1 MKSKLPTL
9 LLSFIVAMGLWLY
22 VVTTVSPEADQNY
35 TGIPVVFE
43 NETSLLDRGLM
54 LVSGEN
60 ATVSVR
66 LYGKRANLNRL
77 TSSNIIVTADLKAV
91 TEPGKYE
98 LEYKVS
104 YPSGITNV
112 SLDKRITPSVTVEA
126 VEFAEKD
133 VPVELVFQGEQQEGL
148 ILDQE
153 EAMLSAG
160 NGPCLRCEK

>member
-1 MKSKLPTL
+1 M
-9 LLSFIVAMGLWLY
+9 
-22 VVTTVSPEADQNY
+22 
-35 TGIPVVFE
+35 
-43 NETSLLDRGLM
+43 
-54 LVSGEN
+54 
-60 ATVSVR
+60 
-66 LYGKRANLNRL
+66 
-77 TSSNIIVTADLKAV
+77 

-153 EAMLSAG
+153 EAMLSARASRSSLNQG
-160 NGPCLRCEK
+160 RYSILPPLFLSSVSCSTCRCCHLASCSQRKNVLLPLA

>member
-66 LYGKRANLNRL
+66 LL
-77 TSSNIIVTADLKAV
+77 
-91 TEPGKYE
+91 
-98 LEYKVS
+98 
-104 YPSGITNV
+104 
-112 SLDKRITPSVTVEA
+112 SLIH
-126 VEFAEKD
+126 
-133 VPVELVFQGEQQEGL
+133 
-148 ILDQE
+148 I
-153 EAMLSAG
+153 
-160 NGPCLRCEK
+160 

>member
-22 VVTTVSPEADQNY
+22 VVATVQPGGGSELYRNSGGLLKMKPL
-35 TGIPVVFE
+35 
-43 NETSLLDRGLM
+43 LLDRGLM

-77 TSSNIIVTADLKAV
+77 TSSDIIVTADLKAV

-112 SLDKRITPSVTVEA
+112 SLDKQNYPQRHRGGG
-126 VEFAEKD
+126 
-133 VPVELVFQGEQQEGL
+133 GEDCQKRMCRWSWCFRESSRR
-148 ILDQE
+148 
-153 EAMLSAG
+153 A
-160 NGPCLRCEK
+160 

>member
-1 MKSKLPTL
+1 MKSKLPAL
-9 LLSFIVAMGLWLY
+9 LLSLVVAMGLWLY
-22 VVTTVSPEADQNY
+22 VVTSVSPESDQIY
-35 TGIPVVFE
+35 SGIPVVFE
-43 NETSLLDRGLM
+43 NETSLLDRELM

-77 TSSNIIVTADLKAV
+77 NASNIIVTVDLRAV

-112 SLDKRITPSVTVEA
+112 SLDKRVTPTVSVEA
-126 VEFAEKD
+126 VRFEEKD
-133 VPVELVFQGEQQEGL
+133 VPVKLVFQGKQEEGL

-153 EAMLSAG
+153 QAVLSASTVHVSG
-160 NGPCLRCEK
+160 AKG